1 MTESED
7 TANLYR
13 VATTRRSVTLAMI
26 GGESLRGHVFVHS
39 SAYRPFEPEDAAELF
54 NAGEPFLALELWGG
68 GVTLVAKERVAEVEV
83 EAAGDDDG
91 ASDDTGIPR
100 DEDTTPMAHVQL
112 SIEGGRVIQG
122 SIRLDV
128 RPGRAR
134 VLDSLNHLST
144 RFVTVFTGGVVRLVN
159 RSLIDHVR
167 TQD

>member
-1 MTESED
+1 MSESDD

-13 VATTRRSVTLAMI
+13 VATTRRAVTLSMI
-26 GGESLRGHVFVHS
+26 GGEALRGHVFIHS

-54 NAGEPFLALELWGG
+54 NSGEPFLALELWGG

-83 EAAGDDDG
+83 DAGAANGEEAGVPAD
-91 ASDDTGIPR
+91 
-100 DEDTTPMAHVQL
+100 DTTPMAHVQL
-112 SIEGGRVIQG
+112 SLDGGRVIQG

-144 RFVTVFTGGVVRLVN
+144 RFVTVFTAGAVRLVN

-167 TQD
+167 SQS